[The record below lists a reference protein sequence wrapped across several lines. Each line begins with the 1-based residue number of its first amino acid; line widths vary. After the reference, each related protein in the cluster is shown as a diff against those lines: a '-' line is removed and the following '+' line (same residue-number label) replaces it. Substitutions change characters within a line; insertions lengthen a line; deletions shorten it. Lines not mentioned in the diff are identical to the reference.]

1 MPTDARVHV
10 TIASADDW
18 RAVRDLRLAA
28 LLEAPDAFCSTHA
41 EETTLDEAAW
51 RTRTARSEVT
61 TLLAW
66 RDAAPVGMA
75 LVTPWDEP
83 GCLGLAG
90 VWVAPAG
97 RGHGVGDA
105 LLRRACEVAAATG
118 ARRLLLEVG
127 DHNTAAQEL
136 YARHGFAPTGRT
148 STFPPPREHVT
159 EHQLARDL

>member
-1 MPTDARVHV
+1 VPTDARVRV
-10 TIASADDW
+10 TVAGEDDW

-28 LLEAPDAFCSTHA
+28 LLDAPDAFCSTHA
-41 EETTLDEAAW
+41 EEAELDEAAW
-51 RTRTARSEVT
+51 RARTSRGGVT

-66 RDAAPVGMA
+66 RGAAPVGMT

-83 GCLGLAG
+83 TCLGLAG

-105 LLRRACEVAAATG
+105 LLRRACEVAAADG

-127 DHNTAAQEL
+127 DHNAAAQEL
-136 YARHGFAPTGRT
+136 YARHGFTRTGRT
-148 STFPPPREHVT
+148 STFPPPRDHVT

>member
-1 MPTDARVHV
+1 VPTDAAVRV
-10 TIASADDW
+10 TIAGEDDW

-28 LLEAPDAFCSTHA
+28 LLDAPDAFCSTHA
-41 EETTLDEAAW
+41 EEAGLDEAAW
-51 RTRTARSEVT
+51 RTRTARGEVT

-66 RDAAPVGMA
+66 RDASPVGMT

-83 GCLGLAG
+83 ACVGLAG

-127 DHNTAAQEL
+127 DHNTTAQQL
-136 YARHGFAPTGRT
+136 YARHGFTPTGRT
-148 STFPPPREHVT
+148 STFPPPRAHVT